1 MKDKLGNQ
9 TLLVAAQF
17 VRMDFG
23 FSPQPVLSLTGLV
36 SILKLIIHGAA

>member
-1 MKDKLGNQ
+1 MKEELGNQ

-23 FSPQPVLSLTGLV
+23 FSPQPGLGLTGLV
-36 SILKLIIHGAA
+36 SILKLIIHAAA